1 MGTKIRSFSPLPYDL
16 SLEDLVPQ
24 EHFYRRLQATLD
36 LSFVR
41 ELVEPLYAGGG
52 RPSVDPVVFF
62 KLQLVMFFEDI
73 RSERQ
78 LMGIVADRLSLRW
91 YLGYDLFEPLPDH
104 SSLTRIRERYG
115 LPVFRRFFERIV
127 QECVEAGLVWGEEL
141 FFDATKVEANA
152 SMHSRIPRFAAEAHL
167 GGLFGDD
174 EQMPETEVG
183 EESPESYAESDLVG
197 ALPAASDRGLRAKNA
212 EREDWISREGK
223 PDRTIVRGGYRRRSD
238 YEVSP
243 TDPDASLM
251 QHKRGASRM
260 GYHAHYVVDGGKA
273 RVILNVL
280 VTPADVTENQPM
292 LDLLF
297 RTRFR
302 WRARVR
308 RVTGDA
314 KYGTKEIIAA
324 VEKAAI
330 RAYVSMAEFE
340 SRSPYYGASRFVYD
354 AERDLYRCPQGES
367 LSLYTHS
374 YTERLTSY
382 RAKAE
387 SCNACPLKPECTPG
401 DSGRV
406 LMRSFDEELLERV
419 KAYRGTTPYE
429 KALRKRRVWV
439 EPMFGEAKEWH
450 GMRRFR
456 LRTLWRVNA
465 EAMVTAAGQN
475 IKRLLTF
482 SGRRP
487 RKLAQVEA
495 LRPPVPTSRANS
507 RLLRG
512 SHRRRST
519 PLLARFST
527 GWGILRSSD
536 ASSCI
541 NRPPAGAERA
551 SEGLHAAWH
560 GFHILWW
567 CMKMQRGEYAPAHRP
582 PGPFL
587 CTASPKHGASLT

>member
-1 MGTKIRSFSPLPYDL
+1 MMGTKLRSFSPLRHDI
-16 SLEDLVPQ
+16 SLEDLVP
-24 EHFYRRLQATLD
+24 EDNFYRRLQARLD

-41 ELVEPLYAGGG
+41 RLVAPLYANGG

-78 LMGIVADRLSLRW
+78 LMRAVADRLSVRW

-104 SSLTRIRERYG
+104 SSLTRIRERFG
-115 LPVFRRFFERIV
+115 LEAFRRFFERIV
-127 QECVEAGLVWGEEL
+127 EECVKAGLVWGEEL

-152 SMHSRIPRFAAEAHL
+152 SMESRVPRFSAEAHL
-167 GGLFGDD
+167 GGLFGD
-174 EQMPETEVG
+174 EEMPETDAG
-183 EESPESYAESDLVG
+183 EETSEPYAAADLD
-197 ALPAASDRGLRAKNA
+197 ALPAAADRGLRAQN
-212 EREDWISREGK
+212 EGRGDWISEDGK

-251 QHKRGASRM
+251 QHKGGATRM

-292 LDLLF
+292 LDLLW
-297 RTRFR
+297 RTIFR

-308 RVTGDA
+308 RVTGDST
-314 KYGTKEIIAA
+314 YGTKEIIAA
-324 VEKAAI
+324 VQKASI
-330 RAYVSMAEFE
+330 RAYLSMADFE
-340 SRSPYYGASRFVYD
+340 GRSPYYGASRFVYD
-354 AERDLYRCPQGES
+354 AERDLYRCPQGEP
-367 LSLYTHS
+367 LRLYTHS
-374 YTERLTSY
+374 YTERLSRY
-382 RAKAE
+382 RADPQ

-401 DSGRV
+401 ASGRV
-406 LMRSFDEELLERV
+406 LMRSFDEEILERV
-419 KAYRGTTPYE
+419 RAYRGTAPYE
-429 KALRKRRVWV
+429 KAMRKRRVWV

-482 SGRRP
+482 SGRGP

-495 LRPPVPTSRANS
+495 LRPPAPTPSANG
-507 RLLRG
+507 RLLQG

-519 PLLARFST
+519 PLRARFST
-527 GWGILRSSD
+527 G
-536 ASSCI
+536 
-541 NRPPAGAERA
+541 
-551 SEGLHAAWH
+551 
-560 GFHILWW
+560 
-567 CMKMQRGEYAPAHRP
+567 
-582 PGPFL
+582 
-587 CTASPKHGASLT
+587 

>member
-1 MGTKIRSFSPLPYDL
+1 MMGTKIRSFSPLPNDL

-24 EHFYRRLQATLD
+24 EHFYRRLEARLD

-41 ELVEPLYAGGG
+41 ELVAPLYAGGG

-115 LPVFRRFFERIV
+115 LLVFRRFFERIV

-152 SMHSRIPRFAAEAHL
+152 SMESRIPRFAAQAHL
-167 GGLFGDD
+167 GGLFGND
-174 EQMPETEVG
+174 EEMPETEAG
-183 EESPESYAESDLVG
+183 EESPESYAESDLDT
-197 ALPAASDRGLRAKNA
+197 LPAASDRGLRAKNA

-238 YEVSP
+238 YELSP

-273 RVILNVL
+273 RVILNML
-280 VTPADVTENQPM
+280 VSPADVTENQPM
-292 LDLLF
+292 LDLLW
-297 RTRFR
+297 RTIFR

-314 KYGTKEIIAA
+314 TYGTKEIVAA

-330 RAYVSMAEFE
+330 RAYVSMADFE
-340 SRSPYYGASRFVYD
+340 GRSPYYGTSRFVYD

-367 LSLYTHS
+367 LRLYTHS
-374 YTERLTSY
+374 YTERLSRY
-382 RAKAE
+382 RADAE
-387 SCNACPLKPECTPG
+387 TCNACPLKPECTPG

-406 LMRSFDEELLERV
+406 LMRSFDEEILAKVR
-419 KAYRGTTPYE
+419 AYQGTTPYE

-456 LRTLWRVNA
+456 LRRLWRVNA
-465 EAMVTAAGQN
+465 EAMVIATGQN

-495 LRPPVPTSRANS
+495 LRLSAPTSWANS

-512 SHRRRST
+512 DHRRRSA

-527 GWGILRSSD
+527 GWGILRSS
-536 ASSCI
+536 
-541 NRPPAGAERA
+541 
-551 SEGLHAAWH
+551 
-560 GFHILWW
+560 
-567 CMKMQRGEYAPAHRP
+567 
-582 PGPFL
+582 
-587 CTASPKHGASLT
+587 

>member
-1 MGTKIRSFSPLPYDL
+1 MMGTKVRIFATLPEDL
-16 SLEDLVPQ
+16 SLEDLVP
-24 EHFYRRLQATLD
+24 EDHFYRRLETRLD

-41 ELVEPLYAGGG
+41 DLVEPLYANGG

-78 LMGIVADRLSLRW
+78 LMGVVSDRLSLRW
-91 YLGYDLFEPLPDH
+91 HLGYDLFEPLPDH

-115 LPVFRRFFERIV
+115 LSVFHRFFERIV
-127 QECVEAGLVWGEEL
+127 EECIEAGLVWGEEL

-152 SMHSRIPRFAAEAHL
+152 SMQSRLPRFSAEAHL
-167 GGLFGDD
+167 DGLFGD
-174 EQMPETEVG
+174 ERA
-183 EESPESYAESDLVG
+183 AESEAAEETSEPYTAAELE
-197 ALPAASDRGLRAKNA
+197 ALPTAADRGIRAKNA
-212 EREDWISREGK
+212 KREDWISREGE

-238 YEVSP
+238 YELSP

-297 RTRFR
+297 RTAFR

-314 KYGTKEIIAA
+314 KYGTKEIVAA

-330 RAYVSMAEFE
+330 RAYVSMADFE
-340 SRSPYYGASRFVYD
+340 KKSPYYGASRFVYD
-354 AERDLYRCPQGES
+354 AERDLYECPRGEA
-367 LSLYTHS
+367 LRLYTHS
-374 YTERLTSY
+374 YTERLSRY

-387 SCNACPLKPECTPG
+387 TCNACPLKPECTPG
-401 DSGRV
+401 ASGRV
-406 LMRSFDEELLERV
+406 LMRSFDEGLLERV
-419 KAYRGTTPYE
+419 KAYRGTAPYE

-456 LRTLWRVNA
+456 LRRLWRVNA
-465 EAMVTAAGQN
+465 EAMVIATGQN

-482 SGRRP
+482 SGRGP

-495 LRPPVPTSRANS
+495 LRLPTPTSWANS
-507 RLLRG
+507 RRLRG
-512 SHRRRST
+512 GHSWRSA
-519 PLLARFST
+519 PLLASFST
-527 GWGILRSSD
+527 G
-536 ASSCI
+536 
-541 NRPPAGAERA
+541 
-551 SEGLHAAWH
+551 
-560 GFHILWW
+560 
-567 CMKMQRGEYAPAHRP
+567 
-582 PGPFL
+582 
-587 CTASPKHGASLT
+587 